1 MGVRGGLLFL
11 LVLGI
16 SWIFVDARNFAVV
29 SDVSN
34 TGKDKDKVCNMCEK
48 FATQALTYLGQ
59 NATQTEI
66 LGKLHQACSKMH
78 SFKKE
83 CLTMVDYYTP
93 LFFLEVNTLKPENF
107 CHKMDLCDSQHPD
120 SCKMCHQAVDE
131 VLEKLENPDT
141 QLEVIEI
148 LLKACNAE
156 KKYAQRCK
164 KLVFEYGPLIMA
176 NAQQFLASKDICTI
190 VGVCKTPSAVVN
202 ESEDAVSSFSTSA
215 KTSLLADS

>member
-11 LVLGI
+11 LVLGV

-34 TGKDKDKVCNMCEK
+34 TRKDKDKVCNMCEQ

-66 LGKLHQACSKMH
+66 LGKLHHACSKMR
-78 SFKKE
+78 SLKKE
-83 CLTMVDYYTP
+83 CMTMVDYYAP

-107 CHKMDLCDSQHPD
+107 CHKMDLCDAQHPD
-120 SCKMCHQAVDE
+120 SCKMCHQSVDE
-131 VLEKLENPDT
+131 VLDKLENPDT
-141 QLEVIEI
+141 QLEVMEI

-176 NAQQFLASKDICTI
+176 NAQKYLASKDICTI
-190 VGVCKTPSAVVN
+190 VGVCKSSDVVN
-202 ESEDAVSSFSTSA
+202 ESEDASSSFSTSA